1 MNLAKTTRIN
11 DRVRLQVRLEAF
23 NVLNS
28 PMYDERDYQRDQ
40 NNPEFGTINKNTV
53 NQSNFP
59 RFIQLGFKL
68 LF

>member
-1 MNLAKTTRIN
+1 
-11 DRVRLQVRLEAF
+11 
-23 NVLNS
+23 
-28 PMYDERDYQRDQ
+28 MYDERDYVRDF
-40 NNPEFGTINKNTV
+40 NSSEFGTINKNTV